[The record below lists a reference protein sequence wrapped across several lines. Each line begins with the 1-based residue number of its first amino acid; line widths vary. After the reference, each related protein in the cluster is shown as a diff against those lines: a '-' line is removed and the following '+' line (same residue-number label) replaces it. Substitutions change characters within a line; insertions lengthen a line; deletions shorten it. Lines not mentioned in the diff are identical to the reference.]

1 MSDLTPE
8 GVLVCGVQLRKAEG
22 PCHLVSFPMS
32 YSTSTLPPLRNRL
45 TERVLGHEGSLED

>member
-22 PCHLVSFPMS
+22 PCHLVSFPTS
-32 YSTSTLPPLRNRL
+32 YSTVPPLRNRL